1 MKAFTLSS
9 LALAILL
16 SGCQPAPSDTAGS
29 NAAQPAASAAP
40 RQVTAQ
46 PWWQDAVF
54 YQIWP
59 RSFYDTDG
67 DGHGDFNGMAA
78 KLPYL
83 QDLGV
88 TALWLT
94 PMFEAPSYHGYD
106 FTAFYQVESDY
117 GSMAEFEAF
126 VQAAEAK
133 GMKVILDLV
142 INHISSEHE

>member
-1 MKAFTLSS
+1 MKRFSLSA
-9 LALAILL
+9 LALSVLL
-16 SGCQPAPSDTAGS
+16 TGCQPHSSQPQTSTTAEQTPAPTTQSDVQS
-29 NAAQPAASAAP
+29 AS
-40 RQVTAQ
+40 

-59 RSFYDTDG
+59 RSFYDTNA
-67 DGHGDFNGMAA
+67 DGHGDFNGMTA

-83 QDLGV
+83 QELGV

-106 FTAFYQVESDY
+106 FTEFYQVESDY

-126 VQAAEAK
+126 IKAAEAK
-133 GMKVILDLV
+133 GMKVILDW
-142 INHISSEHE
+142 